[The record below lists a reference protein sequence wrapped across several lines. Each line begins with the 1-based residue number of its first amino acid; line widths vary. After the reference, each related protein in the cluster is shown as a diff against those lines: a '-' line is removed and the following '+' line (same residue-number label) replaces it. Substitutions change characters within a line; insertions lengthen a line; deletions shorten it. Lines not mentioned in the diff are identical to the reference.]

1 MNTAELVE
9 VLEFL
14 SHRKIPLAYSVNL
27 VCSVAGVKLQ
37 ELAVEAG
44 VGRNHLYQMLRGTR
58 PVSVIMRLTFERR
71 LGLDPWAI
79 NDLKSGARTN
89 EEN

>member
-14 SHRKIPLAYSVNL
+14 SARGTPLVYSVGL
-27 VCSVAGVKLQ
+27 VCNVAGVKLQ

-58 PVSVIMRLTFERR
+58 PVSAVMRLTFERR

-79 NDLKSGARTN
+79 NDLKSGARS
-89 EEN
+89 